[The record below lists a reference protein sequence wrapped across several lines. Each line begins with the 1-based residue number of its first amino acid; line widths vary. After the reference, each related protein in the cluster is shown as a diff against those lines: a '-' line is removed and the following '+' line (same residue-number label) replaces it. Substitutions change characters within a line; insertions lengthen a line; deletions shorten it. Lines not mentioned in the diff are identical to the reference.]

1 MTRIK
6 NIGNG
11 FISLDG
17 DPINLETF
25 KEIKK
30 ENLGIFDA
38 ENEEYYAIAFTP
50 KHKKPEDLE
59 NGVDGTW
66 LLTYQDEKIRDKDL
80 EEIEKCLRN

>member
-17 DPINLETF
+17 DPINLKEF

-30 ENLGIFDA
+30 EQLGLFDA
-38 ENEEYYAIAFTP
+38 DNDEYYAIAFTP
-50 KHKKPEDLE
+50 SQTKPEDHE

-66 LLTYQDEKIRDKDL
+66 HVTYQDENLRDKDF
-80 EEIEKCLRN
+80 EEIEKCLSN